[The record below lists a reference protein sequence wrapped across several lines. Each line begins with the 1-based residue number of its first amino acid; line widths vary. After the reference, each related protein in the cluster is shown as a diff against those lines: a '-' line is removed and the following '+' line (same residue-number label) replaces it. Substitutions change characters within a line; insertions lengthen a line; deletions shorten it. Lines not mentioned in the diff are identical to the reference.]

1 MKRIVVMLIFG
12 ACGLIA
18 GCDTYQFAQKSL
30 CQECMTEAK
39 SRAKFI
45 ATTLLSSKNP
55 TVKMEGEVLL
65 IASKSQLLKVS
76 CSGEAGGILETAR
89 KKRDGTMSAPHRAA
103 IKDLKYLYCPKT
115 LKKYITARK

>member
-1 MKRIVVMLIFG
+1 MKRIVVTLIVA
-12 ACGLIA
+12 ACGLVA

-30 CQECMTEAK
+30 CQECMTEAR

-45 ATTLLSSKNP
+45 AITLLKSKNP
-55 TVKMEGEVLL
+55 TVKMEGDVLL
-65 IASKSQLLKVS
+65 ISSKAQLLKVS

-89 KKRDGTMSAPHRAA
+89 KKRDGTMSAPQRAA